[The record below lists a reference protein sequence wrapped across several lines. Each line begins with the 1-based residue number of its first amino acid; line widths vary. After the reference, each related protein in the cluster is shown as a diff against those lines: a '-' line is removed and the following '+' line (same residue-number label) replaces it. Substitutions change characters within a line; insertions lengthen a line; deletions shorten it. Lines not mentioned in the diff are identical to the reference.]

1 MIKPIQRPRRNQF
14 LAINN
19 TIRSAPARQ
28 AAVWRLGF
36 PSSTQSSHYIAAKI
50 RVQLGGLLQN
60 AGSSTHSST
69 RTSLQLIHH
78 SQHKLTTPLRQSQ
91 VSFSNADSPTGRS
104 LINLLFWKNDT
115 IFSIQREKSR
125 VFAPAAISPRRQLHI
140 QHQTSF

>member
-1 MIKPIQRPRRNQF
+1 MNSITYRRIWKLFFFSCKIHINASKMIKQIQRPRRNQF

-28 AAVWRLGF
+28 AAVWSLGF

-78 SQHKLTTPLRQSQ
+78 SQHKLTAPLRQSYITYHIPSYITTQ
-91 VSFSNADSPTGRS
+91 
-104 LINLLFWKNDT
+104 
-115 IFSIQREKSR
+115 SIYHKA
-125 VFAPAAISPRRQLHI
+125 VDI
-140 QHQTSF
+140 